1 VTFAGCIC
9 APRPTLVGIETM
21 TCPHCGGERGFLV
34 EFYEWYGWDVICLA
48 CGDSWQDGEM
58 RERPFRPRW
67 RQEEIAKAMKRI
79 ERYRDAPLSVRP
91 PVS

>member
-1 VTFAGCIC
+1 
-9 APRPTLVGIETM
+9 M
-21 TCPHCGGERGFLV
+21 HCPHCGGERGFFV
-34 EFYEWYGWDVICLA
+34 EHFEWYGWEVICLA
-48 CGDSWQDGEM
+48 CGDAWQDGEM